1 MIGLVI
7 PVYNEETR
15 LDFDYFK
22 EISNLSGIFLLFVN
36 DGSTDNSE
44 GLIERFVQ
52 SISNCAYIGLRQN
65 LGKAEALRCGFHELS
80 TKPNIKYLGFLDS
93 DAAFSVNDINR
104 ISTLINS
111 GTYTT
116 QASNIWWWSSRKKNS
131 NNQINRRLI
140 RHLIGRLLSKIIQIG
155 FTSLPYDT
163 QSGFKLFQVT
173 PEFISI
179 LESPMKTKWFID
191 IELLIRFKNIFGTTL
206 EIKEFE
212 LSKWNDISG
221 SKISF
226 KSIFLIIREL
236 AMVKYMQFGGK

>member
-7 PVYNEETR
+7 PIYNEEAR

-22 EISNLSGIFLLFVN
+22 EISDLSGIFILFVN
-36 DGSTDNSE
+36 DGSTDRSE
-44 GLIERFVQ
+44 ELIECFVE
-52 SISNCAYIGLRQN
+52 SITNCAYISLRQN
-65 LGKAEALRCGFHELS
+65 QGKAEALRYGFNELS
-80 TKPNIKYLGFLDS
+80 AKTNIKYMGFLDS
-93 DAAFSVNDINR
+93 DAAFSIDDIN
-104 ISTLINS
+104 IITKLINS
-111 GTYTT
+111 GHSNS

-131 NNQINRRLI
+131 NNQIDRRLS

-155 FTSLPYDT
+155 FDPLPYDT

-179 LESPMKTKWFID
+179 LEFPMRTKWFID
-191 IELLIRFKNIFGTTL
+191 IELLMRLKKICGITL

-212 LSKWNDISG
+212 LSKWDDISG

-236 AMVKYMQFGGK
+236 TIVKCIQFGSK